1 MVEIGA
7 CLLAF
12 FWCMAAARGFA
23 KQSAF
28 KDYDVDISRTSE
40 DSDFFAGCA
49 YEESGDPAAFYFFN
63 DVEETQAAT
72 KPKPR
77 PRPRP
82 RPKPKPQPK
91 PKPPQVKD
99 HSLYEDC
106 VDSLVSLGYNKTEAR
121 KITKSILSP
130 NIISINEFLAE
141 VFKRK

>member
-1 MVEIGA
+1 MIEIGA
-7 CLLAF
+7 ALLAF
-12 FWCMAAARGFA
+12 IWCISAARGFA

-77 PRPRP
+77 P
-82 RPKPKPQPK
+82 KPKPQPK

-99 HSLYEDC
+99 HPLYEDC

-121 KITKSILSP
+121 KVTKSILSP
-130 NIISINEFLAE
+130 SIISINEFLAE

>member
-1 MVEIGA
+1 VIEIGA
-7 CLLAF
+7 ALLAF
-12 FWCMAAARGFA
+12 IWCISAARGFA

-77 PRPRP
+77 P
-82 RPKPKPQPK
+82 KPKPQPK

-99 HSLYEDC
+99 HPLYEDC

-121 KITKSILSP
+121 KVTKSILSP
-130 NIISINEFLAE
+130 SIISINEFLAE